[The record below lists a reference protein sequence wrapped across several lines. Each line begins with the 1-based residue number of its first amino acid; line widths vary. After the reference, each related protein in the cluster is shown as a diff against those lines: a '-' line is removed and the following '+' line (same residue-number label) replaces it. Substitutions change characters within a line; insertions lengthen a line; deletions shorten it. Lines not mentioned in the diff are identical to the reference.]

1 MIVSRPSTVYDHS
14 LLTCSEMFGGQ
25 DASGNYLSDIWLLR
39 AYNGT
44 ASASSPI
51 WSGYGNGQLET
62 GIGASGSGVKMQF
75 PNTCA
80 NFISTSSTTT
90 TTTTTTSSSAQPTST
105 QANNTNPFPKTI
117 YNTSIVHKI
126 LAPISVA
133 LLLPTTVYFRMTL
146 SAFTDYQLP
155 ERQLHWF
162 FAAATVALVAYALG
176 IVGLAL
182 SFSSISST
190 TRSSSLILRTSH
202 GQAGL
207 ALFLCLYGI
216 VPVLFLMHYLVA
228 HTTSSSDVRSDD
240 TDPRVN
246 LTLEKPGST
255 PGPVGSMTQSANTSP
270 PPSPPARPRS
280 LGLVWPRTAEGAI
293 SSDTESI
300 TSSPAHRGFEVLN
313 RPPRHRRPSGSWAH
327 AYSESSHQQ
336 PLSLRSLGDVDWLLR
351 RRSLNAVVSIFLID
365 VSSHSSASL
374 GRTRL
379 CHDTIP

>member
-1 MIVSRPSTVYDHS
+1 MIVSRPSTLYGHRF
-14 LLTCSEMFGGQ
+14 LTRPEMFGGQ

-39 AYNGT
+39 AYNGS
-44 ASASSPI
+44 ASASDPI

-80 NFISTSSTTT
+80 TFISTPKT

-105 QANNTNPFPKTI
+105 NATNSNPSPKTI

-155 ERQLHWF
+155 ERQPHWF

-190 TRSSSLILRTSH
+190 TPSSSVILRTGH

-207 ALFLCLYGI
+207 ALFICLYGI
-216 VPVLFLMHYLVA
+216 VPVLFLMHYFLA
-228 HTTSSSDVRSDD
+228 HTTSSSDVRSDE

-246 LTLEKPGST
+246 LTSEKPGST
-255 PGPVGSMTQSANTSP
+255 PGPVGSMTQSAHTSP

-280 LGLVWPRTAEGAI
+280 LGFVWPRTAEGAI

-327 AYSESSHQQ
+327 AYSESSYQQ

-351 RRSLNAVVSIFLID
+351 RRSLNAVVRIFHVID
-365 VSSHSSASL
+365 VSSH
-374 GRTRL
+374 
-379 CHDTIP
+379 